1 MVTQKD
7 FERLMAILPQLEAFV
22 KKHQLFSLSFVKNT
36 STQKESDL
44 YLFYTYP
51 GEVLGAF
58 KGAHL
63 GRDFKKLWGV
73 AVDSGA
79 LLAKDKITFDPE
91 IYEEHLKKTEFIL
104 VSVDSNQNYITATAE
119 QVAEYANREFGITIQ
134 PSVISDLS
142 DHSQKRR
149 LSDDEKMTASQ
160 SSSITSNNLFTQV
173 SSQNSESNIAEE
185 VKKLSLDECRQYLIS
200 MSEQFGV
207 NSLIQIRPIRK

>member
-142 DHSQKRR
+142 
-149 LSDDEKMTASQ
+149 
-160 SSSITSNNLFTQV
+160 SSITSNNLFTQV